1 MTLFEYL
8 ATFVSIVL
16 SFGVIRLLD
25 GLPAAVQRGRRYAI
39 HLTWV
44 IAVLWTQVQFW
55 WAFWSYNT
63 GVAWNYPSFLLI
75 LASPFLLYS
84 LAITLV
90 PRDSGT
96 VGSWRDH
103 FYHVRARFY
112 YLFACWF
119 VAVGL
124 GNWFVLDQPFLHPL
138 RLFQGIFVTLFLT
151 GVVSKRPW
159 FHGLLVASFI
169 AMLAFSVVFMFLEP
183 APLNS

>member
-25 GLPAAVQRGRRYAI
+25 GLPAAVQGGRRYAI

-55 WAFWSYNT
+55 WAFWSYST
-63 GVAWNYPSFLLI
+63 GVAWNYPKFLLV
-75 LASPFLLYS
+75 LASPLLLYS
-84 LAITLV
+84 LAITLI

-96 VGSWRDH
+96 VESWRDH
-103 FYHVRARFY
+103 FYHVRPRFC

-119 VAVGL
+119 VAIGL
-124 GNWFVLDQPFLHPL
+124 ANWFVLAQPFLNGL
-138 RLFQGIFVTLFLT
+138 RLIQGLFLMLFLI

-159 FHGLLVASFI
+159 FHALLAASLVAMLVAS
-169 AMLAFSVVFMFLEP
+169 VVFLFLEP